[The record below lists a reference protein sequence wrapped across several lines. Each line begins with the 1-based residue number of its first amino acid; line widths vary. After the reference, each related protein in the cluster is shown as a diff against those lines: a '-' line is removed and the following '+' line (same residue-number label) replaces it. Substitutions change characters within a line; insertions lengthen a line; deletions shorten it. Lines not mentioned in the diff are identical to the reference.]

1 MGATLVPVVPISNVA
16 MDQFKSLRFI
26 AVFAS
31 FLAIFS
37 IACGS
42 SHTAEEPSKSVKS
55 TAVTTSS
62 PASTE
67 KREPTLILKPDATQE
82 PKAVSKPLPTK
93 PPAANRKPK
102 PTNKPELIPTLTPS
116 KAVEVERTPTL
127 LPQPTSTPT
136 PLPQPTPTP
145 VPTEKV
151 FDRSHHVATAADLV
165 ALANPDTK
173 KALLNPAFLDVDKAG
188 EQYSDSELVIG
199 LSVNGQHKAYST
211 SFMSTWIVNDTV
223 GGEPMLVTY

>member
-1 MGATLVPVVPISNVA
+1 MPVVPISNVA

-145 VPTEKV
+145 IPTEKV

-223 GGEPMLVTY
+223 GGESMLVTY

>member
-1 MGATLVPVVPISNVA
+1 MPVVPISNVA

-42 SHTAEEPSKSVKS
+42 SQTAEEPSKSVKS

-93 PPAANRKPK
+93 PPAADRKPK
-102 PTNKPELIPTLTPS
+102 PTNKPEPTPS

>member
-1 MGATLVPVVPISNVA
+1 MGVTLVPVVPISNVA
-16 MDQFKSLRFI
+16 MDQFESLRFI

-42 SHTAEEPSKSVKS
+42 SQTAEEPSKSVKS

-93 PPAANRKPK
+93 PPAADRKPT
-102 PTNKPELIPTLTPS
+102 PTNNPEPTPS

>member
-42 SHTAEEPSKSVKS
+42 SQTAEEPSKSE
-55 TAVTTSS
+55 TTSS

>member
-1 MGATLVPVVPISNVA
+1 MGATLVPVVPTSNVA

-31 FLAIFS
+31 LLAVFS

-42 SHTAEEPSKSVKS
+42 SQTAEEPSKSVKS
-55 TAVTTSS
+55 TAITTSS

-82 PKAVSKPLPTK
+82 PKAVSKPPPTK
-93 PPAANRKPK
+93 LTAANRKPK

-127 LPQPTSTPT
+127 LPQPT
-136 PLPQPTPTP
+136 PTP

-151 FDRSHHVATAADLV
+151 FDRSNHVATAADLV
-165 ALANPDTK
+165 ALADPNTK

>member
-16 MDQFKSLRFI
+16 MGQFKSLRFI

-42 SHTAEEPSKSVKS
+42 SQTAEEPSKSVKS

-82 PKAVSKPLPTK
+82 PKAVLKPLPTK

-223 GGEPMLVTY
+223 GGEPMLITY

>member
-1 MGATLVPVVPISNVA
+1 MPIVPISNVS

-26 AVFAS
+26 AVLAS
-31 FLAIFS
+31 LLAVFS
-37 IACGS
+37 ISCGS
-42 SHTAEEPSKSVKS
+42 SQTEEKPSKSVQS
-55 TAVTTSS
+55 TDVTASS

-67 KREPTLILKPDATQE
+67 KREPTPTLEPDATRE
-82 PKAVSKPLPTK
+82 PKAVS
-93 PPAANRKPK
+93 K
-102 PTNKPELIPTLTPS
+102 PTNKPELIPTLTPF

-127 LPQPTSTPT
+127 LS
-136 PLPQPTPTP
+136 QPTPTP
-145 VPTEKV
+145 VPTERV

-165 ALANPDTK
+165 KLAEPDTK
-173 KALLNPAFLDVDKAG
+173 KALLNPAFLDANEAD

>member
-1 MGATLVPVVPISNVA
+1 MPVVPISNVA

-42 SHTAEEPSKSVKS
+42 SQTAEEPSNSVKS

-62 PASTE
+62 PAPTE

-82 PKAVSKPLPTK
+82 AKAVSKPPPTK

-127 LPQPTSTPT
+127 LPQA
-136 PLPQPTPTP
+136 TPTP

-151 FDRSHHVATAADLV
+151 FDRSHHVATSADLV

>member
-1 MGATLVPVVPISNVA
+1 VPVVPISNVA

-37 IACGS
+37 ISCGS
-42 SHTAEEPSKSVKS
+42 SQTAEEPSKSVKS

-136 PLPQPTPTP
+136 PLPQPTLTP

-151 FDRSHHVATAADLV
+151 FDRSYHVATAADLV

>member
-1 MGATLVPVVPISNVA
+1 MPVVPTSNVA

-31 FLAIFS
+31 LLAVFS

-42 SHTAEEPSKSVKS
+42 SQTAEEPSKSVKS

-116 KAVEVERTPTL
+116 KAVEVERTPTPL
-127 LPQPTSTPT
+127 LTK
-136 PLPQPTPTP
+136 
-145 VPTEKV
+145 KV

-165 ALANPDTK
+165 KLAEPDTK
-173 KALLNPAFLDVDKAG
+173 KALLNPAFLDANEAG

>member
-1 MGATLVPVVPISNVA
+1 MGVTLVPVVPISNVA

-42 SHTAEEPSKSVKS
+42 SQTAEEPSKSVKS

-145 VPTEKV
+145 VPTGKV

>member
-1 MGATLVPVVPISNVA
+1 MGATLVPVVTIFSVA
-16 MDQFKSLRFI
+16 KYQFKSLRFI

-31 FLAIFS
+31 LIAVFS

-42 SHTAEEPSKSVKS
+42 NQTAEQPSKLVKS
-55 TAVTTSS
+55 TDVTTPS

-67 KREPTLILKPDATQE
+67 ELEPTLALKPDATQE
-82 PKAVSKPLPTK
+82 PKDVFKPLPTK
-93 PPAANRKPK
+93 SPAANSKPK
-102 PTNKPELIPTLTPS
+102 STNKPERTPTLVPS
-116 KAVEVERTPTL
+116 KAVEVER
-127 LPQPTSTPT
+127 TPT

-165 ALANPDTK
+165 KLADPDTK
-173 KALLNPAFLDVDKAG
+173 KALLNPAFLDVDEAG

-199 LSVNGQHKAYST
+199 LSINGQHKAYST

>member
-1 MGATLVPVVPISNVA
+1 MPVVPISNVA

-42 SHTAEEPSKSVKS
+42 SQTAGEPSKSVKS

-165 ALANPDTK
+165 ALADPDTK

>member
-42 SHTAEEPSKSVKS
+42 SQTAEEPSKSVKS

-127 LPQPTSTPT
+127 LPQPTSTP
-136 PLPQPTPTP
+136 LPQPTPAP
-145 VPTEKV
+145 VSTEKV

>member
-1 MGATLVPVVPISNVA
+1 
-16 MDQFKSLRFI
+16 MDQFKPLRFI
-26 AVFAS
+26 AVLAS
-31 FLAIFS
+31 LLAVFS
-37 IACGS
+37 ISCGS
-42 SHTAEEPSKSVKS
+42 SQTEEEPSRSVKS
-55 TAVTTSS
+55 TAVTASS

-67 KREPTLILKPDATQE
+67 KREPTLALEPDATRE
-82 PKAVSKPLPTK
+82 PKAVL
-93 PPAANRKPK
+93 K
-102 PTNKPELIPTLTPS
+102 PTNKPELIPTLTPF

-127 LPQPTSTPT
+127 
-136 PLPQPTPTP
+136 LPQPTPTP

-165 ALANPDTK
+165 KLAEPDTK
-173 KALLNPAFLDVDKAG
+173 KALLNPAFLDANEAG

>member
-1 MGATLVPVVPISNVA
+1 M
-16 MDQFKSLRFI
+16 
-26 AVFAS
+26 
-31 FLAIFS
+31 
-37 IACGS
+37 
-42 SHTAEEPSKSVKS
+42 
-55 TAVTTSS
+55 
-62 PASTE
+62 
-67 KREPTLILKPDATQE
+67 KPDATQE

-223 GGEPMLVTY
+223 GGEPMLITY

>member
-1 MGATLVPVVPISNVA
+1 
-16 MDQFKSLRFI
+16 
-26 AVFAS
+26 
-31 FLAIFS
+31 
-37 IACGS
+37 
-42 SHTAEEPSKSVKS
+42 
-55 TAVTTSS
+55 
-62 PASTE
+62 
-67 KREPTLILKPDATQE
+67 LKPDATQE

-127 LPQPTSTPT
+127 LPQPTPT
-136 PLPQPTPTP
+136 Q

>member
-42 SHTAEEPSKSVKS
+42 SQTAEEPSKSVKS

-82 PKAVSKPLPTK
+82 PIAVSKPLPTK
-93 PPAANRKPK
+93 PPAADRKPK
-102 PTNKPELIPTLTPS
+102 PTNKPEPTPS

-136 PLPQPTPTP
+136 PLPQTTPTP

-165 ALANPDTK
+165 ALADPDTK

>member
-1 MGATLVPVVPISNVA
+1 VGATLVPVVPISNVA

-42 SHTAEEPSKSVKS
+42 SQTAEEPSKSVKS

-82 PKAVSKPLPTK
+82 PEALSKPLPTK

-127 LPQPTSTPT
+127 LPQPTPT

>member
-42 SHTAEEPSKSVKS
+42 SQTAEEPSKSVKS

-93 PPAANRKPK
+93 PPAADRKPK

-127 LPQPTSTPT
+127 LPQPTPT

>member
-42 SHTAEEPSKSVKS
+42 SQTAEEPSKSVKS

-93 PPAANRKPK
+93 PPAADRKPK
-102 PTNKPELIPTLTPS
+102 PTNKLEPTPS

-165 ALANPDTK
+165 ALADPDTK

>member
-1 MGATLVPVVPISNVA
+1 MLVVPIFNVA
-16 MDQFKSLRFI
+16 KYQFKSLRFI

-31 FLAIFS
+31 LLAVFS

-42 SHTAEEPSKSVKS
+42 SQIAEEPSTSVKS
-55 TAVTTSS
+55 AAVTTSF

-67 KREPTLILKPDATQE
+67 KREPTRTLKPDATQE
-82 PKAVSKPLPTK
+82 AKDVSKPSPTK
-93 PPAANRKPK
+93 S
-102 PTNKPELIPTLTPS
+102 PTTNSKPELTPTLTPS
-116 KAVEVERTPTL
+116 KAVEVERTPT
-127 LPQPTSTPT
+127 

-145 VPTEKV
+145 LPTKKV
-151 FDRSHHVATAADLV
+151 FDRSHHVATGADLV
-165 ALANPDTK
+165 KLADPDTK
-173 KALLNPAFLDVDKAG
+173 KALLNPAFLDANEAG